1 MRADAT
7 GLPVSAEGLLFN
19 TAAFTSPAAGT
30 WGTAGRNTIPGP
42 TVFSLNGSIGRVF
55 RFGERH
61 SFDLQFQAQNVLN
74 KVTITNWGTV
84 VGSTNYGLA
93 TSASAMRKI
102 TVNLRFRF

>member
-1 MRADAT
+1 
-7 GLPVSAEGLLFN
+7 
-19 TAAFTSPAAGT
+19 
-30 WGTAGRNTIPGP
+30 
-42 TVFSLNGSIGRVF
+42 
-55 RFGERH
+55 
-61 SFDLQFQAQNVLN
+61 VLN